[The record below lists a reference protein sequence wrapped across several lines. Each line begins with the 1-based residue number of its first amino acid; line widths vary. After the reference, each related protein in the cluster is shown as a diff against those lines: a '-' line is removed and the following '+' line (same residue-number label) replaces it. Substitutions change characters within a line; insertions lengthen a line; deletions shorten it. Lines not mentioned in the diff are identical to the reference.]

1 MAGDLSEADIG
12 NMLDGELKAMI
23 VKILSGLGKR
33 GGDISE
39 TINTEIRNS
48 TAEIKGS
55 INEMRNTLNGIN
67 SRLEEAEE

>member
-39 TINTEIRNS
+39 TIKTEIRNS
-48 TAEIKGS
+48 IAEIKGS